1 MKKNLIILFSLV
13 IISLISFTSCE
24 PFIEN
29 KIIIKNE
36 TDTEITL
43 NIGAKL
49 HDVNAHETL
58 VLNDF
63 KKGVFEYETIYTV
76 PDYASSAGIEGDFA
90 GELLLNAG
98 TEILIYYDDSFDP
111 ESGAYSIFASLTSS
125 DDINRPDP
133 FEDTGN

>member
-1 MKKNLIILFSLV
+1 MKKQIFILFALV
-13 IISLISFTSCE
+13 VISVIAFTSCE

-36 TDTEITL
+36 TDTQITL
-43 NIGAKL
+43 NIRAKL
-49 HDVNAHETL
+49 HDVSPHETL
-58 VLNDF
+58 ILNDF
-63 KKGVFEYETIYTV
+63 KKGVFEYETVYTV
-76 PDYASSAGIEGDFA
+76 PDYALTAGIEGDFA

-98 TEILIYYDDSFDP
+98 TEIIIYYDDSFDS
-111 ESGAYSIFASLTSS
+111 ESGAYSIFASMTSS